1 MEIEIG
7 ASVLVMIIGT
17 LQLKIASEGFKLKMS
32 KSASHVISICYR
44 LHFSKASD
52 LLWDLKINGIENTVF
67 ISHI

>member
-52 LLWDLKINGIENTVF
+52 LL
-67 ISHI
+67 